1 MLAGMS
7 RDAGNPADPALDRP
21 TDREYRREA
30 RGVSSMTTAD
40 AARPMPW
47 LRLALLGM
55 IAAAIWLAFSLFSST
70 HSASAEETLPD
81 AAADAAVA
89 AVSGD
94 QGEPAAT
101 AAAATEPVAEPPAPA
116 EATTPAAAVAAEPA
130 AAAPAA
136 PGRDAGFVPPGQ
148 AKEKAVPPGQATTEK
163 AVPPGQATEKA
174 VPPGQ
179 ATTEKPV
186 PPGQATEK
194 AVPPGQ
200 AGKPADRTAPA
211 SQNAN
216 ANANSNQSANANEN
230 STTNNAQHTVPPG
243 LADKPADHPA
253 LVNAADVA
261 ASADL
266 QPAEPAALGSA
277 LAAIGATLVGPTS
290 DAVAG
295 VGAGVDAP
303 SWADPDGN
311 AAGDTSTPDAPA
323 GAILPVDGTPNGPA
337 ASGSPGAGGGAGTGG
352 SGAGAGAAGA
362 SGTSDAALTAF
373 GLDALASLVLGSVDD
388 ELPSSPVF
396 GTDTTPD

>member
-1 MLAGMS
+1 
-7 RDAGNPADPALDRP
+7 
-21 TDREYRREA
+21 
-30 RGVSSMTTAD
+30 
-40 AARPMPW
+40 MPW

-116 EATTPAAAVAAEPA
+116 EATTPAAAVAAWPA

-163 AVPPGQATEKA
+163 A
-174 VPPGQ
+174 
-179 ATTEKPV
+179 V

-261 ASADL
+261 ASTDL
-266 QPAEPAALGSA
+266 QPAEPAALESA
-277 LAAIGATLVGPTS
+277 RAAIGATLVGPTS

-362 SGTSDAALTAF
+362 SGTADAALTAF